1 MTVFLLLKLKCNQLV
16 DTMPHTDETKLKET
30 LNALSNFEDKN
41 KVKKKI
47 IKIEITVTDP
57 KQLEGL

>member
-1 MTVFLLLKLKCNQLV
+1 
-16 DTMPHTDETKLKET
+16 MPHTDETKLKET

-47 IKIEITVTDP
+47 IKIEVIITDP

>member
-1 MTVFLLLKLKCNQLV
+1 MSY
-16 DTMPHTDETKLKET
+16 TDETKLKET

-47 IKIEITVTDP
+47 IKIEVIIRVC
-57 KQLEGL
+57 